1 MFSIKFDID
10 ELPPEP
16 GDICRY
22 CKLPIEGVKFVPFIQ
37 VGDVTDGKY
46 LEPMC
51 KYCYQEKFID
61 DNKTPT

>member
-1 MFSIKFDID
+1 MISIKFDID

-22 CKLPIEGVKFVPFIQ
+22 CKLQIEVVKFVPWFQ
-37 VGDVTDGKY
+37 VGDVTDAKY

-51 KYCYQEKFID
+51 LTCYETKWGEQ
-61 DNKTPT
+61 